1 MLTPVWGSLRW
12 AEDRGV
18 VVVGAGERRLFGRQR
33 RANAAV
39 PRDRRYTV
47 KVTAAED
54 AELQARAELSG
65 VTVSRLLFESAMVAD
80 VVTDADRKAVVA
92 EFFAIR
98 RLMANAA
105 NNVNQVAKYANSE
118 GVFPAE
124 AEAVVAEYRAIVPR
138 LSEALDKLA
147 G

>member
-1 MLTPVWGSLRW
+1 M
-12 AEDRGV
+12 
-18 VVVGAGERRLFGRQR
+18 VGAGEGRLFGRQR
-33 RANAAV
+33 RANATV
-39 PRDRRYTV
+39 PRDRRYIV

-54 AELQARAELSG
+54 AELRARAELSG

-98 RLMANAA
+98 RLMAGAA

-124 AEAVVAEYRAIVPR
+124 AAEVVAEYRLIVPR
-138 LSEALDKLA
+138 LRAALDRLA

>member
-1 MLTPVWGSLRW
+1 M
-12 AEDRGV
+12 
-18 VVVGAGERRLFGRQR
+18 VGAGQGRLFGRQR

-39 PRDRRYTV
+39 PRDRRYIV
-47 KVTAAED
+47 KVSAAED
-54 AELQARAELSG
+54 AELCARAELSG
-65 VTVSRLLFESAMVAD
+65 VTVSRLLFESAMVAG

-98 RLMANAA
+98 RVMAGAA
-105 NNVNQVAKYANSE
+105 NNVNQVAKYANTE

-124 AEAVVAEYRAIVPR
+124 AAEVVAEYRLMVPR
-138 LSEALDKLA
+138 LRAVLDRLA